1 MAGENSN
8 IQITDLDFNTI
19 KTNLKRYLQ
28 SQTTLQD
35 YNYEGSALSTL
46 LDVLA
51 YNTQY
56 QAYYLNMVANEMFLD
71 SALQRSSVVSH
82 AKLLNY
88 TPQSAAAPRA
98 QIDLV
103 MNNVTTSSLT
113 LPKFT
118 SFLSEAIDGVSY
130 RFVTLNSTTEN
141 TDLANNTVT
150 FNDLVIKQGEP
161 VTLSFTYDS
170 AANPTAI
177 FELPD
182 TNVDTT
188 TISVVVQQ
196 STSNSSSQ
204 VFTLVDDYLALN
216 GTTKAFFLQE
226 ATNGFYQIYFG
237 DGILGEA
244 LTDGN
249 VVSVSYI
256 ITSGTAAT
264 DANNFVLMD
273 TISGFSSSTITP
285 VQAAT
290 QGAERET
297 IESIKYTAPK
307 SYAAQGRAV
316 TKEDYIF
323 LIQNNSGIFPVDAVN
338 VWGGEENDPPV
349 YGVVFVAI
357 KPSGGYLLTPSQKS
371 IIEEQIIK
379 PISVLTVQP
388 RIIDVDY
395 NYLVINSNILYDT
408 KLTTLTSSQLQ
419 TQTLTA
425 IQGFAADTLNTFNST
440 FQLSTLISTV
450 QSVSPSFITNDASI
464 ALQKRLV
471 PSLTSSTTYTLKYGT
486 SLKKDIFGK
495 SISVTPTFQVIDVDN
510 NSVVR
515 DSVYLEETP
524 SSTTY
529 VESISISNP
538 GFGYT
543 STPTVTIL
551 GDGTGAT
558 ARATVVNGQVDSITM
573 IDVGV
578 NYTQAIVQITSTDGN
593 GSLASAVAVLAGNK
607 GTLRT
612 YYFENNVKKILNA
625 NAGTVDYAQGIVTLT
640 DFNPSAINNPL
651 GVLSVQAVPTSTIV
665 SSARDKIIT
674 LDNTDPNAININI
687 VAKV

>member
-141 TDLANNTVT
+141 TNLANNTVT

-196 STSNSSSQ
+196 STSNTSSQ
-204 VFTLVDDYLALN
+204 VFALVDDYLALN

-290 QGAERET
+290 QGAERES

-323 LIQNNSGIFPVDAVN
+323 LIQNNSGIFPIDAVN

-388 RIIDVDY
+388 KIIDVDY

-419 TQTLTA
+419 TQVLTA
-425 IQGFAADTLNTFNST
+425 IQGFATNTLNTFNST

-524 SSTTY
+524 SSTTF

-578 NYTQAIVQITSTDGN
+578 NYTQAIVQITSADGN

-625 NAGTVDYAQGIVTLT
+625 NAGTVDYAQGIITLT

-674 LDNTDPNAININI
+674 LDNTDPNAINISI

>member
-71 SALQRSSVVSH
+71 SALQRASVVSH

-88 TPQSAAAPRA
+88 TPQSVTAPRA

-103 MNNVTTSSLT
+103 VNNVTTSSLT

-141 TDLANNTVT
+141 TDFANNTVT
-150 FNDLVIKQGEP
+150 FDNLVIKQGEP
-161 VTLSFTYDS
+161 VTLTFTYDD

-182 TNVDTT
+182 INVDTA

-226 ATNGFYQIYFG
+226 ATNGYYQIYFG
-237 DGILGEA
+237 DGILGQA

-316 TKEDYIF
+316 TKEDYIY
-323 LIQNNSGIFPVDAVN
+323 LIQNNAGIFPIDAVN

-371 IIEEQIIK
+371 IIEEEIIK

-395 NYLVINSNILYDT
+395 NYLVINSNILYDP

-419 TQTLTA
+419 TQVLAA

-450 QSVSPSFITNDASI
+450 QSVSSSFITNDGSI
-464 ALQKRLV
+464 TLQKRLV
-471 PSLTSSTTYTLKYGT
+471 ASLTSPTTYTLKYGT
-486 SLKKDIFGK
+486 SLRKDIFGK
-495 SISVTPTFQVIDVDN
+495 SISITPTFQVIDVDN
-510 NSVVR
+510 NNVVR

-524 SSTTY
+524 SSTTF
-529 VESISISNP
+529 VESISVSNP

-558 ARATVVNGQVDSITM
+558 ARATVINGQVDSITM

-640 DFNPSAINNPL
+640 NFNPSAINNSL
-651 GVLSVQAVPTSTIV
+651 GVLSVQAIPTSTIV

-674 LDNTDPNAININI
+674 LDNTDPNAINISI
-687 VAKV
+687 VAKI

>member
-8 IQITDLDFNTI
+8 IQITDLDFNLI
-19 KTNLKRYLQ
+19 KTNLKRFLQ
-28 SQTTLQD
+28 SQNTLQD

-71 SALQRSSVVSH
+71 SALQRASVVSH

-98 QIDLV
+98 VIDLV

-130 RFVTLNSTTEN
+130 KFVTLNSTTQN
-141 TDLANNTVT
+141 TNLANNTVT
-150 FNDLVIKQGEP
+150 FNDLTIKQGEP
-161 VTLSFTYDS
+161 VTLNFTYDS

-177 FELPD
+177 FQLPD

-188 TISVVVQQ
+188 TISVIVQQ

-204 VFTLVDDYLALN
+204 VFTLVDDYLALD
-216 GTTKAFFLQE
+216 GETKAYFLQE
-226 ATNGFYQIYFG
+226 GTNGFYQIYFG
-237 DGILGEA
+237 DGILGQA

-273 TISGFSSSTITP
+273 TISGFSSSTVTP
-285 VQAAT
+285 VLAAT
-290 QGAERET
+290 QGAEKET

-307 SYAAQGRAV
+307 SYSAQGRAV
-316 TKEDYIF
+316 TKEDYIY
-323 LIQNNSGIFPVDAVN
+323 LIQNNAGLFPIDAVN

-349 YGVVFVAI
+349 YGAVFIAI
-357 KPSGGYLLTPSQKS
+357 KPSGGFLLTPSQKA

-395 NYLVINSNILYDT
+395 TYLVINSNILYEP
-408 KLTTLTSSQLQ
+408 KLTSLTSAQLQ
-419 TQTLTA
+419 TQVLLA
-425 IQGFAADTLNTFNST
+425 IQGFATDTLNTFNST
-440 FQLSTLISTV
+440 FKLSSLISTV
-450 QSVSPSFITNDASI
+450 QSVSSSFVTNDATI
-464 ALQKRLV
+464 VLQKRIV
-471 PSLTSSTTYTLKYGT
+471 PNLTTPTTYTLQYGVP
-486 SLKKDIFGK
+486 LKKDIFGK
-495 SISVTPTFQVIDVDN
+495 SISATPTFQVIDTKN
-510 NSVVR
+510 NNVVR
-515 DSVYLEETP
+515 DTVYLEETP
-524 SSTTY
+524 SSTTI
-529 VESISISNP
+529 VESISILNP

-558 ARATVVNGQVDSITM
+558 AIATVINGQINSIT
-573 IDVGV
+573 VTNSGV
-578 NYTQAIVQITSTDGN
+578 NYTQAIVQITSVDGN
-593 GSLASAVAVLAGNK
+593 GSLASGVAVLGGNK

-612 YYFENNVKKILNA
+612 YYFENNVKNILNA
-625 NAGTVDYAQGIVTLT
+625 NAGTIDYEQGIVTLV
-640 DFNPSAINNPL
+640 DFNPSEINNSL
-651 GVLSVQAVPTSTIV
+651 GVLSVQAVPTTTII
-665 SSARDKIIT
+665 SSARDKIIA
-674 LDNTDPNAININI
+674 LDNTDPNAINVNI
-687 VAKV
+687 VAKS

>member
-71 SALQRSSVVSH
+71 SALQRASVVSH

-88 TPQSAAAPRA
+88 TPQSTTAPRA

-103 MNNVTTSSLT
+103 VNNVTTSSLT

-141 TDLANNTVT
+141 TDFANNTVT
-150 FNDLVIKQGEP
+150 FDNLVIKQGEP
-161 VTLSFTYDS
+161 VTLTFTYDD

-182 TNVDTT
+182 INVDTA

-226 ATNGFYQIYFG
+226 ATNGYYQIYFG
-237 DGILGEA
+237 DGILGQA

-316 TKEDYIF
+316 TKEDYIY
-323 LIQNNSGIFPVDAVN
+323 LIQNNAGIFPIDAVN

-371 IIEEQIIK
+371 IIEEEIIK

-395 NYLVINSNILYDT
+395 NYLVINSNILYDP

-419 TQTLTA
+419 TQVLAA

-450 QSVSPSFITNDASI
+450 QSVSSSFITNDGSI
-464 ALQKRLV
+464 TLQKRLV
-471 PSLTSSTTYTLKYGT
+471 ASLTSPTTYTLKYGT
-486 SLKKDIFGK
+486 SLRKDIFGK
-495 SISVTPTFQVIDVDN
+495 SISITPTFQVIDVDN
-510 NSVVR
+510 NNVVR

-524 SSTTY
+524 SSTTF
-529 VESISISNP
+529 VESISVSNP

-558 ARATVVNGQVDSITM
+558 ARATVINGQVDSITM

-640 DFNPSAINNPL
+640 NFNPSAINNSL
-651 GVLSVQAVPTSTIV
+651 GVLSVQAIPTSTIV

-674 LDNTDPNAININI
+674 LDNTDPNAINISI
-687 VAKV
+687 VAKI

>member
-71 SALQRSSVVSH
+71 SALQRASVVSH

-88 TPQSAAAPRA
+88 TPQSATAPRA

-103 MNNVTTSSLT
+103 VNNVTTSSLT

-141 TDLANNTVT
+141 TDFANNTVT
-150 FNDLVIKQGEP
+150 FDNLVIKQGEP
-161 VTLSFTYDS
+161 VTLTFTYDD

-182 TNVDTT
+182 TNVDTD

-237 DGILGEA
+237 DGILGQA

-273 TISGFSSSTITP
+273 TIAGFSSSTITP

-323 LIQNNSGIFPVDAVN
+323 LIQNNAGIFPIDAVN

-371 IIEEQIIK
+371 IIEEEIIK

-395 NYLVINSNILYDT
+395 NYLVINSNILYDP

-419 TQTLTA
+419 TQVLTA

-450 QSVSPSFITNDASI
+450 QSVSSSFITNDGSI
-464 ALQKRLV
+464 TLQKRLV

-486 SLKKDIFGK
+486 SLRKDIFGK
-495 SISVTPTFQVIDVDN
+495 SISVTPTFQIIDVDN
-510 NSVVR
+510 NNVVR

-524 SSTTY
+524 SSTTF

-558 ARATVVNGQVDSITM
+558 ARATVINGQVDSITM

-593 GSLASAVAVLAGNK
+593 GSLASAVAILAGNK

-625 NAGTVDYAQGIVTLT
+625 NAGTVDYTQGIVTLT
-640 DFNPSAINNPL
+640 NFNPSAINNPL
-651 GVLSVQAVPTSTIV
+651 GVLSVQAVPTSTII

-674 LDNTDPNAININI
+674 LDNTDPNAINISI
-687 VAKV
+687 VAKI

>member
-1 MAGENSN
+1 
-8 IQITDLDFNTI
+8 
-19 KTNLKRYLQ
+19 
-28 SQTTLQD
+28 
-35 YNYEGSALSTL
+35 
-46 LDVLA
+46 
-51 YNTQY
+51 
-56 QAYYLNMVANEMFLD
+56 
-71 SALQRSSVVSH
+71 
-82 AKLLNY
+82 
-88 TPQSAAAPRA
+88 
-98 QIDLV
+98 
-103 MNNVTTSSLT
+103 
-113 LPKFT
+113 
-118 SFLSEAIDGVSY
+118 
-130 RFVTLNSTTEN
+130 
-141 TDLANNTVT
+141 
-150 FNDLVIKQGEP
+150 
-161 VTLSFTYDS
+161 
-170 AANPTAI
+170 
-177 FELPD
+177 
-182 TNVDTT
+182 
-188 TISVVVQQ
+188 
-196 STSNSSSQ
+196 
-204 VFTLVDDYLALN
+204 
-216 GTTKAFFLQE
+216 
-226 ATNGFYQIYFG
+226 
-237 DGILGEA
+237 
-244 LTDGN
+244 
-249 VVSVSYI
+249 
-256 ITSGTAAT
+256 
-264 DANNFVLMD
+264 
-273 TISGFSSSTITP
+273 

-323 LIQNNSGIFPVDAVN
+323 LIQNNSGIFPIDAVN

-371 IIEEQIIK
+371 IIEEEIIK

-408 KLTTLTSSQLQ
+408 KLTTFTSSQLQ

-558 ARATVVNGQVDSITM
+558 ARATIVNGQVDSITM

-593 GSLASAVAVLAGNK
+593 GSLASAVAILAGNK

-674 LDNTDPNAININI
+674 LDNTDPTAININI

>member
-71 SALQRSSVVSH
+71 SALQRASVVSH

-88 TPQSAAAPRA
+88 TPQSATAPRA

-103 MNNVTTSSLT
+103 VNNVTTSSLT

-141 TDLANNTVT
+141 TDFANNTVT
-150 FNDLVIKQGEP
+150 FDNLVIKQGEP
-161 VTLSFTYDS
+161 VTLTFTYDD

-182 TNVDTT
+182 TNVDTA

-237 DGILGEA
+237 DGILGQA

-273 TISGFSSSTITP
+273 TIAGFSSSTITP

-323 LIQNNSGIFPVDAVN
+323 LIQNNAGIFPIDAVN

-371 IIEEQIIK
+371 IIEEEIIK

-395 NYLVINSNILYDT
+395 NYLVINSNILYDP

-419 TQTLTA
+419 TQVLTA

-450 QSVSPSFITNDASI
+450 QSVSSSFITNDGSI
-464 ALQKRLV
+464 TLQKRLV

-486 SLKKDIFGK
+486 SLRKDIFGK
-495 SISVTPTFQVIDVDN
+495 SISVTPTFQIIDVDN
-510 NSVVR
+510 NNVVR

-524 SSTTY
+524 SSTTF

-558 ARATVVNGQVDSITM
+558 ARATVINGQVDSITM

-674 LDNTDPNAININI
+674 LDNTDPNAINISI

>member
-71 SALQRSSVVSH
+71 SALQRASVVSH

-88 TPQSAAAPRA
+88 TPQSATAPRA

-103 MNNVTTSSLT
+103 VNNVTTSSLT

-141 TDLANNTVT
+141 TDFANNTVT
-150 FNDLVIKQGEP
+150 FDNLVIKQGEP
-161 VTLSFTYDS
+161 VTLTFTYDD

-182 TNVDTT
+182 TNVDTA

-237 DGILGEA
+237 DGILGQA

-273 TISGFSSSTITP
+273 TIAGFSSSTITP

-323 LIQNNSGIFPVDAVN
+323 LIQNNAGIFPIDAVN

-371 IIEEQIIK
+371 IIEEEIIK

-625 NAGTVDYAQGIVTLT
+625 NAGTVDYAQGVVTLT

-674 LDNTDPNAININI
+674 LDNTDPDAININI